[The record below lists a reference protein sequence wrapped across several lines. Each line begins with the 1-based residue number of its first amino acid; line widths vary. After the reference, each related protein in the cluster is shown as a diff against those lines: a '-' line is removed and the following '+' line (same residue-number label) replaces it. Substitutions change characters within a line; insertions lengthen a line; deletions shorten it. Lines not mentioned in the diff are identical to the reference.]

1 MSVDKVVGQVITLSV
16 DVETVHRAHDEYV
29 KTKTELVATVEELA
43 GALNAIEKNMS
54 FIRARG
60 GK

>member
-1 MSVDKVVGQVITLSV
+1 MSVDKVVGQVITLSE

-29 KTKTELVATVEELA
+29 KTKKEHVATVEELA
-43 GALNAIEKNMS
+43 GAQNAIEKNMS